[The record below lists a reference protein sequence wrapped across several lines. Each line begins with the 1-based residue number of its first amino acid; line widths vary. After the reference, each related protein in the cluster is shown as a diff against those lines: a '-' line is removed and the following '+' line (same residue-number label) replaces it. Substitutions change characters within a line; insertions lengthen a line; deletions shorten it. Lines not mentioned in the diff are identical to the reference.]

1 MKKIMWT
8 PILLIPFVGGILIMI
23 GFRNI
28 VAGGETDFFFETGI
42 LLIIIGVIVYSREK
56 TKKRGDGKLIV
67 RRKK

>member
-23 GFRNI
+23 GFSNV

>member
-1 MKKIMWT
+1 MKKIIWT